1 MNRKKNVLII
11 EDDTS
16 VALMLARLLERAGC
30 SVRVADTGEQGL
42 ELALENRFDL
52 ITLDV
57 DLPGMTG
64 LTILQELRQRHISRR
79 TPIVMISGRATEG
92 DQRNVLELG
101 ATDYISKPF
110 GESEFV
116 SWISSLVQPV
126 PSRQNANSSDFPD
139 EDTDTNTQGFCDA
152 PQGNQ

>member
-1 MNRKKNVLII
+1 MPTKVRILIV
-11 EDDTS
+11 EDETS
-16 VALMLARLLERAGC
+16 VAQMMARLLERAGC

-79 TPIVMISGRATEG
+79 TPVVMISGRATE
-92 DQRNVLELG
+92 DDRRHALELG
-101 ATDYISKPF
+101 ATDYITKPF
-110 GESEFV
+110 PAADF
-116 SWISSLVQPV
+116 ISRIMSQVTENV
-126 PSRQNANSSDFPD
+126 VA
-139 EDTDTNTQGFCDA
+139 
-152 PQGNQ
+152 